1 MKLFFLVLLLSV
13 FSALP
18 ALANTCTSP
27 CLVAQSTTATTTAL
41 NTTGATI
48 FVIVCGHRSAPCVAP
63 TSSPANTFTG
73 LTNYIE
79 GDNELSIWYKCGPTT
94 SSTQTFSSGQ
104 AGDTIAFAAYSGTAT
119 SSCFD
124 SGQDVGTT
132 TTLITATTTI
142 TPSAASAGYLVV
154 SAISNYVNETPT
166 VADNQGNTIV
176 VATNLQNAGVTQSA
190 WQAYRN
196 YNSTSAIDISWTFV
210 QDYGASASAGFKG
223 PSASTYVPNV
233 SVISVGP

>member
-13 FSALP
+13 FSAFSV
-18 ALANTCTSP
+18 LANTCTSP
-27 CLVAQSTTATTTAL
+27 CLVAQSTVATTTAL

-79 GDNELSIWYKCGPTT
+79 ADNNLSIWYKCGPTT
-94 SSTQTFSSGQ
+94 SATQTFSPGQ

-142 TPSAASAGYLVV
+142 TPSAASSGYLVV
-154 SAISNYVNETPT
+154 SAISNFVNETPT

-176 VATNLQNAGVTQSA
+176 VATNLQNGGVTQSA

-223 PSASTYVPNV
+223 PSASTYVSNV

>member
-1 MKLFFLVLLLSV
+1 MEPLLADS
-13 FSALP
+13 
-18 ALANTCTSP
+18 CTSP
-27 CLVAQSTTATTTAL
+27 CLVAQAGTATTTAL
-41 NTTGATI
+41 NTTGATV

-79 GDNELSIWYKCGPTT
+79 ADNNLSIWYKCGPTT
-94 SSTQTFSSGQ
+94 SATQTFSPGQ
-104 AGDTIAFAAYSGTAT
+104 AGDTIAFAAYTGTAT

-154 SAISNYVNETPT
+154 SAISNFVNETPT
-166 VADNQGNTIV
+166 VADNQGNTII
-176 VATNLQNAGVTQSA
+176 TDTHFQNGGVNQSA

-196 YNSTSAIDISWTFV
+196 YNSTSAINISWTFV